1 MRAVNRI
8 QLQQLS
14 EERARDAEMLLGSSQ
29 WSGAYYLAGYAVEC
43 GLKACIAK
51 FTNLHDYPDKDF
63 AARCYSHNIE
73 SLVDVAGLKD
83 QRKVDVSANIALRIN
98 WTIVRDWDVKARYRQ
113 WTELQARRLFA
124 AISDPANGVLSWI
137 MVRW

>member
-1 MRAVNRI
+1 
-8 QLQQLS
+8 
-14 EERARDAEMLLGSSQ
+14 MLLGSSR

-51 FTNLHDYPDKDF
+51 FTYLHDYPDKDF
-63 AARCYSHNIE
+63 ATRCYSHNIE

-83 QRKVDVSANIALRIN
+83 QRKADGSANVALRIN

-113 WTELQARRLFA
+113 WTELQARKLFA
-124 AISDPANGVLSWI
+124 AISDPANGVLPWI
-137 MVRW
+137 TVRW